1 MFEYVAM
8 IGTRIFCGHCGEA
21 RQSAQ
26 PAFIDE
32 PGELT
37 HIGREQ
43 KKKRRWNFLL
53 ELLGTRKL
61 AIILLLVITSI
72 LEEKHGKNDA
82 NKSRKCP

>member
-37 HIGREQ
+37 HKSR
-43 KKKRRWNFLL
+43 KKTTLELLL